1 MRNSGYL
8 FVGPILVIRLLSPAL
23 GSLSWT
29 QIGFLISSSVLLLS
43 GASED
48 PRAQNLRRD
57 SLSRWS
63 RSKLDTWL
71 PSSLAGTSHW
81 WNPTGN
87 QRARESG
94 PQRSAFQG
102 TEQRTNLQ
110 EPSGKH
116 PNSQHNCFK
125 ENWYKL
131 SLATWPNSN
140 RWKFSLSSWKLLKCY
155 AFQKPFLRSHLSILL
170 STFIYHELLCI
181 CFLLLLYKLSQT

>member
-63 RSKLDTWL
+63 RSKLDT
-71 PSSLAGTSHW
+71 
-81 WNPTGN
+81 
-87 QRARESG
+87 
-94 PQRSAFQG
+94 
-102 TEQRTNLQ
+102 
-110 EPSGKH
+110 
-116 PNSQHNCFK
+116 
-125 ENWYKL
+125 
-131 SLATWPNSN
+131 
-140 RWKFSLSSWKLLKCY
+140 
-155 AFQKPFLRSHLSILL
+155 
-170 STFIYHELLCI
+170 
-181 CFLLLLYKLSQT
+181 